1 MLAQLFDGAV
11 KGLDGAVG
19 TGDHDSAL
27 HDGQDIGCE
36 LFGIGVFWEIGFDLI
51 DALADGTDP
60 ALKVFCDE
68 LVGGPVFR
76 VDLESEAAEGAA
88 VSAFGLEN
96 AAAVAGEDAEDA
108 FDGLIGE
115 GEGGI
120 NDHRAQSVE
129 VAFEDLA
136 EEGFFA
142 FEEMVEAAGVDLG
155 VGKEVG
161 HAGSGVASF
170 PEEIAGGV
178 DEPVTG
184 GEGGGHSEESS

>member
-1 MLAQLFDGAV
+1 MLAQLFDGTV

-36 LFGIGVFWEIGFDLI
+36 LFGVGVFWEIGFDLI

-120 NDHRAQSVE
+120 NHHRAQSVE

-170 PEEIAGGV
+170 PEEVAGGV
-178 DEPVTG
+178 DEPVAG
-184 GEGGGHSEESS
+184 RQGGGHSEESS